1 MSDRH
6 YSTEY
11 EWFERVGAAPVAED
25 EPTPVCP
32 LCSRIVNRDLDENV
46 YRCATHGVVVPEMVY
61 EETRE
66 DDE

>member
-11 EWFERVGAAPVAED
+11 EWFERVGAAPIAED
-25 EPTPVCP
+25 EPVP
-32 LCSRIVNRDLDENV
+32 LCPACRLITNHDLDENV

-61 EETRE
+61 EDAEPE
-66 DDE
+66 E